1 MSMHFTWKPW
11 RHFGS
16 TLTSSLSRNSPRQ
29 IEQSVARIWIPESY
43 AAIGIR
49 YSVFFFSSGANP
61 LNLPAVCSGD
71 SEANRLLLL
80 YLKAHLTIKF
90 SARAESR
97 EQNHQDDNHVSIE
110 ISPFVA
116 AIILCTTITSRVDHV
131 DDCNK
136 YLSSSSHMDSILKLG
151 KGF

>member
-16 TLTSSLSRNSPRQ
+16 TLMSSPSRNSPRQ
-29 IEQSVARIWIPESY
+29 IGQSVARIWIPESY

-49 YSVFFFSSGANP
+49 HSFFFSSGANP

-97 EQNHQDDNHVSIE
+97 TTRMITMLVSKFPPLWLPLFYVLLWI
-110 ISPFVA
+110 
-116 AIILCTTITSRVDHV
+116 
-131 DDCNK
+131 
-136 YLSSSSHMDSILKLG
+136 MSIVINIYHLHRIWIQ
-151 KGF
+151 F